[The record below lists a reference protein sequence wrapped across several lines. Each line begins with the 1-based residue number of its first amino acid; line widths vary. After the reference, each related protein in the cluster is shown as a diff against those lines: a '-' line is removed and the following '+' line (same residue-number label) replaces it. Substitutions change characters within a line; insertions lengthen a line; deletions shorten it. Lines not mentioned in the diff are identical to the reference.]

1 MKAAS
6 REAKTHVEGQLDSLI
21 RNSDNAVAV
30 AAQVGTELFLI
41 VDQLDA
47 ERSLRVAVADTSLEP
62 SQREGIISEVFGDKI
77 AEPTKEIL
85 TSAASQEWSTPRE
98 FRTGLI
104 GFGRRALMLG
114 AEAQGQ
120 LEQVEDEL
128 YQLSVL
134 LERESELT
142 QLLSDRTATPAQK
155 RGLMAS
161 VIYGKVTMFTEALA
175 LQVIGRSEHNPVDDL
190 AALAEQ
196 VAELRGKSVARVVAA
211 EELSSTQREALAQK
225 LENIYGREMAVH
237 AEVDPSLLGGM
248 IIRVGDE
255 EIDGSTRGKLTRL
268 RTDLAASTTLY

>member
-6 REAKTHVEGQLDSLI
+6 REARTRMADQLDQLI
-21 RNSDNAVAV
+21 QNSSNPAAS
-30 AAQVGTELFLI
+30 AAQIGTELFLI

-47 ERSLRVAVADTSLEP
+47 DRSLRVAVADTSLEP
-62 SQREGIISEVFGDKI
+62 GQREGIMSDVFAAKI
-77 AEPTKEIL
+77 AEPTKQIL
-85 TSAASQEWSTPRE
+85 TATAAQEWSTPRDL
-98 FRTGLI
+98 RTGLVSL
-104 GFGRRALMLG
+104 GRRALLRG
-114 AEAQGQ
+114 AQEQGQ

-134 LERESELT
+134 LESEKELT

-155 RGLMAS
+155 RGLLAS

-175 LQVIGRSEHNPVDDL
+175 LQVIGRPVTNAVDDL

-196 VAELRGKSVARVVAA
+196 VAELRGKAVARVVAA
-211 EELSSTQREALAQK
+211 EELSSSQREALAAK
-225 LENIYGREMAVH
+225 LETIYGREMAVH

-268 RTDLAASTTLY
+268 RTDLVANTTLY

>member
-85 TSAASQEWSTPRE
+85 TSATSQEWSTPRE

-104 GFGRRALMLG
+104 AFGRRALMLG

>member
-6 REAKTHVEGQLDSLI
+6 REAQAHVADKLDELI
-21 RNSDNAVAV
+21 RTSDNAVAV

-47 ERSLRVAVADTSLEP
+47 NRSLRVAVADTSLDA
-62 SQREGIISEVFGDKI
+62 SQREGIIGDVFGDKV
-77 AEPTKEIL
+77 AEPTKQIL
-85 TSAASQEWSTPRE
+85 IGAASQDWSNPRE
-98 FRTGLI
+98 FREGLVSL
-104 GFGRRALMLG
+104 GRRALMRG

-134 LERESELT
+134 LESETELT
-142 QLLSDRTATPAQK
+142 QLLSDRTASAAQK
-155 RGLMAS
+155 RGLLAS
-161 VIYGKVTMFTEALA
+161 VIYGKVSMFTEALA
-175 LQVIGRSEHNPVDDL
+175 LQVIGRPDKNPVDDL
-190 AALAEQ
+190 SALADE

-211 EELSSTQREALAQK
+211 EELSSSQREALANK

-237 AEVDPSLLGGM
+237 TEVDPSLLGGM

>member
-6 REAKTHVEGQLDSLI
+6 REAQAHVADKLDELI
-21 RNSDNAVAV
+21 RTSDNAVAV

-47 ERSLRVAVADTSLEP
+47 NRSLRVAVADTSLDA
-62 SQREGIISEVFGDKI
+62 SQREGIIGDVFGDKV
-77 AEPTKEIL
+77 AEPTKQIL
-85 TSAASQEWSTPRE
+85 IEAASQDWSNPRE
-98 FRTGLI
+98 FREGLVSL
-104 GFGRRALMLG
+104 GRRALMRG

-120 LEQVEDEL
+120 LEQAEDEL

-134 LERESELT
+134 LESETELT
-142 QLLSDRTATPAQK
+142 QLLSDRTASAAQK
-155 RGLMAS
+155 RGLLAS
-161 VIYGKVTMFTEALA
+161 VIYGKVSMFTEALA
-175 LQVIGRSEHNPVDDL
+175 LQVIGRPEKNPVDDL
-190 AALAEQ
+190 SALADEA
-196 VAELRGKSVARVVAA
+196 AELRGKSVARVVAA
-211 EELSSTQREALAQK
+211 EELSSSQREALANK

-237 AEVDPSLLGGM
+237 TEVDPSLLGGM

>member
-6 REAKTHVEGQLDSLI
+6 REAQAHVADKLDEQI
-21 RNSDNAVAV
+21 RTSDNAVAV

-47 ERSLRVAVADTSLEP
+47 NRSLRVAVADTSLEA
-62 SQREGIISEVFGDKI
+62 SQREGIIGDVFGDKV
-77 AEPTKEIL
+77 AEPTKQIL
-85 TSAASQEWSTPRE
+85 VVAASQDWSNPRE
-98 FRTGLI
+98 FREGLVSL
-104 GFGRRALMLG
+104 GRRALMRG

-134 LERESELT
+134 LESETELT
-142 QLLSDRTATPAQK
+142 QLLSDRTASAAQK
-155 RGLMAS
+155 RGLLAS
-161 VIYGKVTMFTEALA
+161 VIYGKVSMFTEALA
-175 LQVIGRSEHNPVDDL
+175 LQVIGRPEKNPVDDL
-190 AALAEQ
+190 SALADE

-211 EELSSTQREALAQK
+211 EELSSSQREALASK

-237 AEVDPSLLGGM
+237 TEVDPSLLGGM

>member
-6 REAKTHVEGQLDSLI
+6 REAQTRMADQLDQLI
-21 RNSDNAVAV
+21 QNSSNPAAS
-30 AAQVGTELFLI
+30 AAQIGTELFLI

-47 ERSLRVAVADTSLEP
+47 DRSLRVAVADTSLEP
-62 SQREGIISEVFGDKI
+62 GQREGIMSDVFAAKI
-77 AEPTKEIL
+77 AEPTKQIL
-85 TSAASQEWSTPRE
+85 TATAAQEWSTPRDL
-98 FRTGLI
+98 RTGLVSL
-104 GFGRRALMLG
+104 GRRALLRG
-114 AEAQGQ
+114 AQEQGQ

-134 LERESELT
+134 LESEKELT

-155 RGLMAS
+155 RGLLAS

-175 LQVIGRSEHNPVDDL
+175 LQVIGRPVTNAVDDL

-196 VAELRGKSVARVVAA
+196 VAELRGKAVARVVAA
-211 EELSSTQREALAQK
+211 EELSSSQREALAAK
-225 LENIYGREMAVH
+225 LETIYGREMAVH

-268 RTDLAASTTLY
+268 RTDLVANTTLY